1 MNNDYNIVLEIKN
14 GNNKRK
20 DFFYSK
26 LIEKIRKLQLK
37 DEDKIAEEVFNEAL
51 NTYTENTPIHFLFH
65 MQSILHKK
73 TDNDYTKQFT
83 EIETEIINL
92 YLNESEGKYLSI
104 SKIAKKLE
112 IPIKKVD
119 ETKEKFKKLK
129 IKNNE
134 YLITTFGDYDQ
145 KLEKRK
151 TYFYNLN
158 KINERQ
164 IEIIGYYT
172 GKLDETLSIDKLAK
186 KYHMSYHEMKN
197 EILEIFRLL
206 KYEKNQEIILEVY
219 PKIVKELR
227 EKATVLNLKINF
239 EYFKIKE
246 NQKYNVKA
254 SPQFQEKKNQK
265 RKNSKVSLTP
275 KEIKILYALKQKED
289 DNLSE
294 AQLKIL
300 LNVSESTTLTYKI
313 KNIIKKLD
321 LNPELKRK
329 ALDIYPNL
337 LTLNAITTNR
347 EREIIETTIKQEKE
361 NLTDEEIKVILNYKT
376 INDLHIHI
384 ERVFRKVLNNE
395 EYKEEIT
402 KLYPEL
408 LSLKSFQNYQKTEN
422 EYNIKLNGNAI
433 CRILNLI
440 ITNPQTPY
448 IIKKEALDVHKKI
461 TSRNI
466 KTLPSTIRNTVAI
479 INGNLTD
486 DLPYEKLLNNTKYRN
501 FEELVNDFYAKI
513 YNPNDSSFQ
522 KAVIKEADIII
533 TRDLYTPTPK
543 GYYTQ
548 SDLAHKYDITNS
560 SLYDIKESVLESIKK
575 GLYLER
581 IEKIWPT
588 YKEDIIIKENFN
600 KSQSV
605 KLDHKEESALKTI
618 NLKPSKYD
626 KIAKGIINLEESIYG
641 EYASNIS
648 YYDQL
653 TLAFRFG
660 FYNNHPYLAPEISE
674 ILNRSEKDISDL
686 TKDCLA
692 VIKPKIKTKGLSKKY

>member
-112 IPIKKVD
+112 VPIKKVD

-172 GKLDETLSIDKLAK
+172 GKLDEALSIDKLAK

>member
-112 IPIKKVD
+112 VPIKKVD